1 MADAPTEEHDPE
13 AQKLYDEGVVA
24 IKHPKLDHRFYT
36 TWLLIAVLALMSSV
50 ALIISTQTQNDV
62 AQNAKATADHASA
75 QSDQV
80 VAYMR
85 GEAGIPGVPGS
96 NGEDGQPGLPG
107 SKGATGPKGETG
119 PAGAAGPKGDQ
130 GAEGAAGTAG
140 SAGAVGEAGSPG
152 ATGEVGPQGPEGPP
166 GPEGKQ
172 GPKGADGANGLGG
185 PKGDT
190 GPVGP
195 QGPAGPAGVVN
206 PQFIGAVNGP
216 NPVSPK
222 TVIATCP
229 AGTKAIGGGFTVPAG
244 VEVLSSNSVVDGW
257 DVTAIA
263 TTIAPDA
270 AWSVNATA
278 VCS

>member
-1 MADAPTEEHDPE
+1 MANAPTEEHDPE
-13 AQKLYDEGVVA
+13 AQELYDEGVHA

-36 TWLLIAVLALMSSV
+36 TWLLIAILALMSSI

-62 AQNAKATADHASA
+62 AQSAKTAADHASA

-119 PAGAAGPKGDQ
+119 PPGAAGPKGDQ
-130 GAEGAAGTAG
+130 GAEGTTGTAG
-140 SAGAVGEAGSPG
+140 SAGPTGPVGDTGTPG
-152 ATGEVGPQGPEGPP
+152 AVGEVGPQGPP

-185 PKGDT
+185 PKGDP
-190 GPVGP
+190 GPTGP
-195 QGPAGPAGVVN
+195 QGPPGIVN

-216 NPVSPK
+216 NPASPK
-222 TVIATCP
+222 NVIATCP
-229 AGTKAIGGGFTVPAG
+229 AGTKAIGGGFSVPQG
-244 VEVLSSNSVVDGW
+244 VEVITSQSVVDGW

-270 AWSVNATA
+270 AWSVSATA
-278 VCS
+278 VCA